1 MPQLATVRLPARLP
15 HAIAAL
21 FALVLVTGVALV
33 AAPRPAHAVNVLL
46 QWTAP
51 GDDSTFGQ
59 ATEYDLRYTF
69 KPLFPRRFFDADRW
83 LNTPTP
89 GAPGTLESCVVED
102 LAEETIYY
110 FALRTKDDRGNLSPI
125 SNIVTITPTV
135 GADGAEHWKL
145 ALSEAVPSPAR
156 TNTRLALSLPTKGL
170 VRVEAVDVSGRR
182 VRMLQD
188 GALSAGPHDLVWDL
202 RDDQGQAVR
211 PGVFFV
217 RAEAGGTTFRRRVVV
232 VR

>member
-1 MPQLATVRLPARLP
+1 MQHPAIVRLLARLP
-15 HAIAAL
+15 RAAAAL
-21 FALVLVTGVALV
+21 LAVTMVGGLSLL
-33 AAPRPAHAVNVLL
+33 AAPRPAHAVNVIL

-69 KPLFPRRFFDADRW
+69 KRLFPRRFYDADRW
-83 LNTPTP
+83 VNTPTP
-89 GAPGTLESCVVED
+89 GAPGTVETCVVED

-110 FALRTKDDRGNLSPI
+110 FALRTKDDRGNISPI

-135 GADGAEHWKL
+135 DANGEHWKL

-156 TNTRLALSLPTKGL
+156 SNTRLALALPAKGA
-170 VRVEAVDVSGRR
+170 VKVEALDVTGRR

-188 GALSAGPHDLVWDL
+188 GPMSAGPHDLVWDL

-211 PGVFFV
+211 PGIFFI
-217 RAEAGGTTFRRRVVV
+217 RAEAGGTTFKRRVVV
-232 VR
+232 VH